1 MWSGLDVKKTWYK
14 NWTNM
19 SFYLTMKNFVIVNEN
34 VSIIKHVRSAANKN
48 FGKLTGFRMDL

>member
-1 MWSGLDVKKTWYK
+1 MWSGLVKKTWFS

-19 SFYLTMKNFVIVNEN
+19 FFYLTMKNFVIVNEN